1 MVFNFP
7 LMRTERLSPAWV
19 RANQA
24 QRLAELAAVSPQA
37 WPCNTLG
44 NHDTPRVFNNFGDG
58 LHDQQLARLS
68 LALMLTLRGSPFLY
82 FGEEIG
88 MTDLKLEEIGQFRD
102 RLGVWLYQAQMQ
114 ELGRSPAE
122 ALDQARKLTRDKC
135 RTPMQ
140 WSNSPNAGFCP
151 AGVDPWL
158 PVNPNFSQG
167 VNVLDQ
173 LGDSNSLLEFYRALL
188 RLRKATPA
196 LIAGDYVDLLT
207 GGEVNEHMLAFLR
220 RTPAQ
225 TCLVTL
231 NYSGR
236 SQVLDLAQA
245 SLPTTASLRLIFSS
259 RAHPHPQDVSTLQ
272 LAPFEIYIAEL
283 LILGLTQI

>member
-1 MVFNFP
+1 VIDRYLPRVKICNSKKSYSKIN
-7 LMRTERLSPAWV
+7 LT
-19 RANQA
+19 
-24 QRLAELAAVSPQA
+24 A

-44 NHDTPRVFNNFGDG
+44 NHDTPRVFNNFGNG

-82 FGEEIG
+82 YGEEIG
-88 MTDLKLEEIGQFRD
+88 MTDLKLEEIGQFRN

-114 ELGRSPAE
+114 ELGRSAAE

-151 AGVDPWL
+151 AELDPWL

-173 LGDSNSLLEFYRALL
+173 LGDSHSLLEFYRA
-188 RLRKATPA
+188 
-196 LIAGDYVDLLT
+196 
-207 GGEVNEHMLAFLR
+207 
-220 RTPAQ
+220 
-225 TCLVTL
+225 
-231 NYSGR
+231 
-236 SQVLDLAQA
+236 QVLDLAQVG
-245 SLPTTASLRLIFSS
+245 LPATASLRLIFSS
-259 RAHPHPQDVSTLQ
+259 RPGTCQ
-272 LAPFEIYIAEL
+272 F
-283 LILGLTQI
+283 TQPGVI